1 MPQANK
7 TVSEPEIIPPDHAGR
22 DTRRKRVFVD
32 GRGTERV
39 YIARLHPLGFILV
52 VLIAAILSAVMIAL
66 LLGAL
71 LIWLPLLVFFV
82 ACGIIVAVLR
92 AYFTRAP

>member
-1 MPQANK
+1 MPQADQPRP
-7 TVSEPEIIPPDHAGR
+7 EPEIIPPDHAGP
-22 DTRRKRVFVD
+22 DKRRRRVFVD
-32 GRGTERV
+32 ARGTERV
-39 YIARLHPLGFILV
+39 YVARLHPLGFILV
-52 VLIAAILSAVMIAL
+52 VLIAAVLAAVMIAL

-82 ACGIIVAVLR
+82 AGVIIVAVLR